1 MVSALLSS
9 AETVIDAS
17 AQPVPAVTDDAALV
31 QRARANDTAAFD
43 ELVERY
49 KSRVY
54 ATIYHMTSNH
64 EDAND
69 LAQDTFIRAYKNLH
83 RFKGDSSFYTWIY
96 RIAVNTTINFLNSH
110 RRRAKQ
116 NLSLD
121 DVDARIQDDPDFIER
136 TSGEGPDREVAAN
149 ELMRQLNAALQ
160 KLSPDHRLVV
170 TLYDIQ
176 GLSHA
181 EIARITNSSEGTVR
195 SRLYYARL
203 QLQQLLRRY
212 LPEKS

>member
-1 MVSALLSS
+1 MD
-9 AETVIDAS
+9 IP
-17 AQPVPAVTDDAALV
+17 AQPVSAVSDDAALV
-31 QRARANDTAAFD
+31 ERARANDPGAFD

-49 KSRVY
+49 KQRIYGTV
-54 ATIYHMTSNH
+54 YHMTSNH

-69 LAQDTFIRAYKNLH
+69 LAQETFIRAFKNLH

-110 RRRAKQ
+110 RRRSK
-116 NLSLD
+116 NHLSLD
-121 DVDARIQDDPDFIER
+121 DVDARVQDDPDFIER
-136 TSGEGPDREVAAN
+136 TRGEGPASEVAAN
-149 ELMRQLNAALQ
+149 ELMEQLNTAMQ
-160 KLSPDHRLVV
+160 KLSADHRLVV

-181 EIARITNSSEGTVR
+181 EIAKITNSSEGTVR

-203 QLQQLLRRY
+203 QLQQLLKRY
-212 LPEKS
+212 LPERH

>member
-1 MVSALLSS
+1 MDLP
-9 AETVIDAS
+9 
-17 AQPVPAVTDDAALV
+17 AQPVSAITDDAVLV
-31 QRARANDTAAFD
+31 ERARGNDTGAFD

-49 KSRVY
+49 KQRVY
-54 ATIYHMTSNH
+54 GTIYHMTSNH

-69 LAQDTFIRAYKNLH
+69 LAQETFIRAYKNLN

-96 RIAVNTTINFLNSH
+96 RIAVNTTINFLNS
-110 RRRAKQ
+110 RRRRK
-116 NLSLD
+116 NFFSLD

-136 TSGEGPDREVAAN
+136 TSGAGPDGEVAAN
-149 ELMRQLNAALQ
+149 ELMEQLNVALQ

-181 EIARITNSSEGTVR
+181 EIAKITNSSEGTVR

-203 QLQQLLRRY
+203 QLQQLLKRY
-212 LPEKS
+212 LPEKG

>member
-1 MVSALLSS
+1 MDLP
-9 AETVIDAS
+9 
-17 AQPVPAVTDDAALV
+17 AQPVSAVGDDAALV
-31 QRARANDTAAFD
+31 ERARGSDSAAFD

-49 KSRVY
+49 KQRVY

-69 LAQDTFIRAYKNLH
+69 LAQETFIRAYKNLH

-110 RRRAKQ
+110 RRRAKN

-136 TSGEGPDREVAAN
+136 TSGESPDREVAAN
-149 ELMRQLNAALQ
+149 ELMRQLNLALQ
-160 KLSPDHRLVV
+160 KLSPEHRLVV

-181 EIARITNSSEGTVR
+181 EIAKITNSSEGTIR

-203 QLQQLLRRY
+203 QLQQLLRHY
-212 LPEKS
+212 LPEKN

>member
-1 MVSALLSS
+1 MDLPAQPVSALS
-9 AETVIDAS
+9 
-17 AQPVPAVTDDAALV
+17 DDAALV
-31 QRARANDTAAFD
+31 ERARANDPAAFD

-49 KSRVY
+49 KQRIY
-54 ATIYHMTSNH
+54 GTIYHMTSNH

-69 LAQDTFIRAYKNLH
+69 LAQETFIRAYKNLH

-96 RIAVNTTINFLNSH
+96 RIAVNTTINFLNGH
-110 RRRAKQ
+110 RRRSK
-116 NLSLD
+116 NHLSLD
-121 DVDARIQDDPDFIER
+121 DVDARIQENPDFIER
-136 TSGEGPDREVAAN
+136 TRGEGPDGEVAAN
-149 ELMRQLNAALQ
+149 ELMEHLNVALQ

-181 EIARITNSSEGTVR
+181 EIAKITNSSEGTVR

-203 QLQQLLRRY
+203 QLQQLLKRY
-212 LPEKS
+212 LPEKN

>member
-1 MVSALLSS
+1 MDIPTQPVSAVS
-9 AETVIDAS
+9 
-17 AQPVPAVTDDAALV
+17 DDAALV
-31 QRARANDTAAFD
+31 ERARANDPGAFD

-49 KSRVY
+49 KQRIYGTV
-54 ATIYHMTSNH
+54 YHMTSNH

-69 LAQDTFIRAYKNLH
+69 LAQETFIRAFKNLH

-110 RRRAKQ
+110 RRRSK
-116 NLSLD
+116 NHLSLD
-121 DVDARIQDDPDFIER
+121 DVDARVQDDPDFIER
-136 TSGEGPDREVAAN
+136 TSGEGPATEVAAK
-149 ELMRQLNAALQ
+149 ELMEHLNAALQ

-181 EIARITNSSEGTVR
+181 EIAKITNSSEGTVR

-203 QLQQLLRRY
+203 QLQQLLKRY
-212 LPEKS
+212 LPERH

>member
-1 MVSALLSS
+1 MELPAQPVSALG
-9 AETVIDAS
+9 
-17 AQPVPAVTDDAALV
+17 DDAALV
-31 QRARANDTAAFD
+31 ERARANDPAAFD

-49 KSRVY
+49 KQRVY
-54 ATIYHMTSNH
+54 GIIYHMTSNH

-69 LAQDTFIRAYKNLH
+69 LAQETFIRAYKNLH
-83 RFKGDSSFYTWIY
+83 RFKGDSSFYTWLY
-96 RIAVNTTINFLNSH
+96 RIAVNTTINFLNTH
-110 RRRAKQ
+110 RRRAK
-116 NLSLD
+116 NFLSLD

-136 TSGEGPDREVAAN
+136 TSGAGPDGEVAAN
-149 ELMRQLNAALQ
+149 ELMQQLNTALQ

-203 QLQQLLRRY
+203 QLQQLLKRY
-212 LPEKS
+212 LPERG

>member
-1 MVSALLSS
+1 MDLP
-9 AETVIDAS
+9 
-17 AQPVPAVTDDAALV
+17 AQPVSAISDDAALV
-31 QRARANDTAAFD
+31 ERARANDPAAFD

-49 KSRVY
+49 KQRVY

-69 LAQDTFIRAYKNLH
+69 LAQETFIRAYKNLH
-83 RFKGDSSFYTWIY
+83 RFKGDSSFYTWLY

-110 RRRAKQ
+110 RRRAKN

-149 ELMRQLNAALQ
+149 ELMQQLNVALQ

-212 LPEKS
+212 LPEKN

>member
-1 MVSALLSS
+1 MELPAQPVSALG
-9 AETVIDAS
+9 
-17 AQPVPAVTDDAALV
+17 DDAALV
-31 QRARANDTAAFD
+31 ERARANDPAAFD

-49 KSRVY
+49 KQRVY

-69 LAQDTFIRAYKNLH
+69 LAQETFIRAYKNLH
-83 RFKGDSSFYTWIY
+83 RFKGDSSFYTWLY

-110 RRRAKQ
+110 RRRAK
-116 NLSLD
+116 NFLSLD

-136 TSGEGPDREVAAN
+136 TSGAGPDGEVAAN
-149 ELMRQLNAALQ
+149 ELMQQLNVALQ

-181 EIARITNSSEGTVR
+181 EIAKITNSSEGTVR

-212 LPEKS
+212 LPEKN

>member
-1 MVSALLSS
+1 MLSALVTS

-17 AQPVPAVTDDAALV
+17 AQPVSAVSDDAALV
-31 QRARANDTAAFD
+31 ERARANDTAAFD

-136 TSGEGPDREVAAN
+136 TKGEGPDGEVAAN
-149 ELMRQLNAALQ
+149 ELMEQLNIALQ

-181 EIARITNSSEGTVR
+181 EIAKITNSSEGTVL

-212 LPEKS
+212 MPEKG

>member
-1 MVSALLSS
+1 MDLPTQPVSALG
-9 AETVIDAS
+9 
-17 AQPVPAVTDDAALV
+17 DDAALV
-31 QRARANDTAAFD
+31 ERARANDPAAFD
-43 ELVERY
+43 ELVQRY
-49 KSRVY
+49 KQRIY
-54 ATIYHMTSNH
+54 GTIYHMTSNH

-69 LAQDTFIRAYKNLH
+69 LAQETFIRAYKNLH

-110 RRRAKQ
+110 RRRSK
-116 NLSLD
+116 NFLSLD

-136 TSGEGPDREVAAN
+136 TSGEGPSGEVAAN
-149 ELMRQLNAALQ
+149 ELMEQINTALQ
-160 KLSPDHRLVV
+160 RLSPDHRLVV

-181 EIARITNSSEGTVR
+181 EVAKITNSSEGTVR

-203 QLQQLLRRY
+203 QLQQLLKRY
-212 LPEKS
+212 LPEKN

>member
-1 MVSALLSS
+1 MDLPTQPVSALGN
-9 AETVIDAS
+9 
-17 AQPVPAVTDDAALV
+17 DAALV
-31 QRARANDTAAFD
+31 ERARANDPAAFD
-43 ELVERY
+43 ELVQRY
-49 KSRVY
+49 KQRIY
-54 ATIYHMTSNH
+54 GTIYHMTSNH

-69 LAQDTFIRAYKNLH
+69 LAQETFIRAYKNLH

-110 RRRAKQ
+110 RRRSK
-116 NLSLD
+116 NFLSLD
-121 DVDARIQDDPDFIER
+121 DVDARVQDDPDFIER
-136 TSGEGPDREVAAN
+136 TSGEGPASEVAAN
-149 ELMRQLNAALQ
+149 ELMRQLNVALQ

-181 EIARITNSSEGTVR
+181 EIAKITNSSEGTVR

-203 QLQQLLRRY
+203 QLQQLLKRY
-212 LPEKS
+212 LPEKA

>member
-1 MVSALLSS
+1 MDLA
-9 AETVIDAS
+9 
-17 AQPVPAVTDDAALV
+17 AQPVSAVSDDAALV
-31 QRARANDTAAFD
+31 ERARVSDPGAFD

-49 KSRVY
+49 KQRIY
-54 ATIYHMTSNH
+54 GTIYHMTSNH

-69 LAQDTFIRAYKNLH
+69 LAQETFIRAYKNLH

-110 RRRAKQ
+110 RRRSK
-116 NLSLD
+116 NHLSLD
-121 DVDARIQDDPDFIER
+121 DVDARVQDDPDFIER
-136 TSGEGPDREVAAN
+136 TRGEGPASEVAAN
-149 ELMRQLNAALQ
+149 ELMEQLNAAMQ
-160 KLSPDHRLVV
+160 KLSADHRLVV

-181 EIARITNSSEGTVR
+181 EIAKITNSSEGTVR

-203 QLQQLLRRY
+203 QLQQLLKRY
-212 LPEKS
+212 LPERH

>member
-1 MVSALLSS
+1 MDIPTQPVSAVS
-9 AETVIDAS
+9 
-17 AQPVPAVTDDAALV
+17 DDAALV
-31 QRARANDTAAFD
+31 ERARANDPGAFD

-49 KSRVY
+49 KQRIYGTV
-54 ATIYHMTSNH
+54 YHMTSNH

-69 LAQDTFIRAYKNLH
+69 LAQETFIRAFKNLH

-110 RRRAKQ
+110 RRRSK
-116 NLSLD
+116 NHLSLD
-121 DVDARIQDDPDFIER
+121 DVDARVQDDPDFIER
-136 TSGEGPDREVAAN
+136 TRGEGPASEVAAN
-149 ELMRQLNAALQ
+149 ELMEQLNAAMQ
-160 KLSPDHRLVV
+160 KLSADHRLVV

-181 EIARITNSSEGTVR
+181 EIAKITNSSEGTVR

-203 QLQQLLRRY
+203 QLQQLLKRY
-212 LPEKS
+212 LPERH

>member
-1 MVSALLSS
+1 MDLPSQPVSA
-9 AETVIDAS
+9 VD
-17 AQPVPAVTDDAALV
+17 DDAALV
-31 QRARANDTAAFD
+31 ERARANDPTAFD

-49 KSRVY
+49 KQRVY
-54 ATIYHMTSNH
+54 GTIYHMTSNH
-64 EDAND
+64 EDTND
-69 LAQDTFIRAYKNLH
+69 LAQETFIRAYKNLP

-110 RRRAKQ
+110 RRRSRNQ
-116 NLSLD
+116 LSLD

-136 TSGEGPDREVAAN
+136 TSGDGPDREVAAS
-149 ELMRQLNAALQ
+149 ELMEHLNAALQ

-181 EIARITNSSEGTVR
+181 EIAKITNSSEGTVR
-195 SRLYYARL
+195 SRLFYARL
-203 QLQQLLRRY
+203 QLQQFLRRY
-212 LPEKS
+212 LPERH

>member
-1 MVSALLSS
+1 MD
-9 AETVIDAS
+9 IP
-17 AQPVPAVTDDAALV
+17 AQPVFAVTDDAALV
-31 QRARANDTAAFD
+31 ERARANDSAAFD

-49 KSRVY
+49 KQRVY
-54 ATIYHMTSNH
+54 GTIYHMTSNH

-69 LAQDTFIRAYKNLH
+69 LAQETFIRAYKNLN

-110 RRRAKQ
+110 RRRAK
-116 NLSLD
+116 NHLSLD
-121 DVDARIQDDPDFIER
+121 DVDARIQDDPDFIDR
-136 TSGEGPDREVAAN
+136 TSGEGPDKEVAAS
-149 ELMRQLNAALQ
+149 ELMEQLNVALQ

-181 EIARITNSSEGTVR
+181 EIAKITNSSEGTVR

-212 LPEKS
+212 LPERH

>member
-1 MVSALLSS
+1 MDLPTQPVSA
-9 AETVIDAS
+9 VG
-17 AQPVPAVTDDAALV
+17 DDAALV
-31 QRARANDTAAFD
+31 ERARGNDPAAFD

-49 KSRVY
+49 KQRIY
-54 ATIYHMTSNH
+54 GTIYHMTSNH
-64 EDAND
+64 EDTND
-69 LAQDTFIRAYKNLH
+69 LAQETFIRAYKNLH

-96 RIAVNTTINFLNSH
+96 RIAVNTTINFLNGH
-110 RRRAKQ
+110 RRRSKSQ
-116 NLSLD
+116 LSLD

-136 TSGEGPDREVAAN
+136 TSGDGPDREVAAN
-149 ELMRQLNAALQ
+149 ELMEQLNTALQ
-160 KLSPDHRLVV
+160 KLSADHRLVV

-212 LPEKS
+212 LPERH

>member
-1 MVSALLSS
+1 MDLPTQPVSALG
-9 AETVIDAS
+9 
-17 AQPVPAVTDDAALV
+17 DDAALV
-31 QRARANDTAAFD
+31 ERARANDPAAFD
-43 ELVERY
+43 ELVQRY
-49 KSRVY
+49 KQRIYGTV
-54 ATIYHMTSNH
+54 YHMTSNH

-69 LAQDTFIRAYKNLH
+69 LAQETFIRAFKNLH

-96 RIAVNTTINFLNSH
+96 RIAVNTTINFLHS
-110 RRRAKQ
+110 RRRRSQ
-116 NLSLD
+116 NHLSLD
-121 DVDARIQDDPDFIER
+121 DVDARLQDDPDFIER
-136 TSGEGPDREVAAN
+136 TSGESPAGEVAAN
-149 ELMRQLNAALQ
+149 ELMRQLNVALQ

-181 EIARITNSSEGTVR
+181 EIATITNSSEGTVR

-212 LPEKS
+212 LPEKN

>member
-1 MVSALLSS
+1 MDLPTQPVSALG
-9 AETVIDAS
+9 
-17 AQPVPAVTDDAALV
+17 DDAALV
-31 QRARANDTAAFD
+31 ERARANDPAAFD
-43 ELVERY
+43 ELVQRY
-49 KSRVY
+49 KQRIY
-54 ATIYHMTSNH
+54 GTIYHMTSNH

-69 LAQDTFIRAYKNLH
+69 LAQETFIRAFKNLH

-110 RRRAKQ
+110 RRRSK
-116 NLSLD
+116 NFLSLD
-121 DVDARIQDDPDFIER
+121 DVDARVQDDPDFIER
-136 TSGEGPDREVAAN
+136 TSGEGPAGEVAAN
-149 ELMRQLNAALQ
+149 ELMRQLNVALQ

-181 EIARITNSSEGTVR
+181 EIAKITNSSEGTVR

-203 QLQQLLRRY
+203 QLQQLLKRY
-212 LPEKS
+212 LPEKN

>member
-1 MVSALLSS
+1 MDLP
-9 AETVIDAS
+9 
-17 AQPVPAVTDDAALV
+17 AQPVSAISDDAALV
-31 QRARANDTAAFD
+31 ERARANDPAAFD

-49 KSRVY
+49 KQRVY

-69 LAQDTFIRAYKNLH
+69 LAQETFIRA
-83 RFKGDSSFYTWIY
+83 FYTWLY

-110 RRRAKQ
+110 RRRAKN

-149 ELMRQLNAALQ
+149 ELMQQLNVALQ

-212 LPEKS
+212 LPEKN